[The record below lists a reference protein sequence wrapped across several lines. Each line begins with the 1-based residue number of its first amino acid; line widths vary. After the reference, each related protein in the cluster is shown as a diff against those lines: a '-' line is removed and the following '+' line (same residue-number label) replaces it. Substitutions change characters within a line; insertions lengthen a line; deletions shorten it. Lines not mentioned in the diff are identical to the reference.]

1 MNRCEDYC
9 KAYKQLGLTAC
20 EGCCGRRS
28 KEKGGVAKWKV
39 LIYLIVVTLLLVV

>member
-20 EGCCGRRS
+20 EGCCGRIE
-28 KEKGGVAKWKV
+28 EKGGVVKWKV
-39 LIYLIVVTLLLVV
+39 LIYLIVVTLLVVV